1 MIYDPSVH
9 YPRAEHAGLLRLGSI
24 ELHCYVL
31 DDGRRVFTQQGMLHA
46 LGITFGGSGQQGR
59 SRLGNFIAQKA
70 FVERTPAV
78 QPLISEELRRS
89 IDEPFLFK
97 TLKCNLA
104 YGYEVTLLPDLVAA
118 ILRAKIRG
126 LLTDKVHDHIVAR
139 AEVLLQG
146 FARVGIIALVDEA
159 TGYQSSRE
167 VDALQAYLRRFLSN
181 RRLPWEKVFPD
192 DYYRELFRLWRWP
205 YRKGPKGPRYAGML
219 TLQLI
224 YFPLL
229 MTRPEVVPVLQAH
242 PTLEASQQLLDA
254 LHRRNAK
261 NPSGCWRDRLHQW
274 LTTDVGQRALRD
286 QISQVTGFMAVST
299 TKEDFC
305 HLFER
310 RFPLPLRYPFL
321 AGSTN

>member
-46 LGITFGGSGQQGR
+46 LGITFGGSGQHGR
-59 SRLGNFIAQKA
+59 SRLGNFVAQKA
-70 FVERTPAV
+70 FVERAPAA
-78 QPLISEELRRS
+78 QPLVSPELRCS
-89 IDEPFLFK
+89 IFEPFRFK
-97 TLKCNLA
+97 TTKRKLA
-104 YGYEVTLLPDLVAA
+104 HGYEVTLLPDLVAA

-167 VDALQAYLRRFLSN
+167 VDALQQYLRRFLSN

-192 DYYRELFRLWRWP
+192 NYYREMFRLWGWP
-205 YRKGPKGPRYAGML
+205 YRKGPKGPRYAGVL

-224 YFPLL
+224 YVPLL
-229 MTRPEVVPVLQAH
+229 RTRPEVMPVLEAH
-242 PTLEASQQLLDA
+242 PELEASQQLLDG
-254 LHRRNAK
+254 LRRRNVK
-261 NPSGCWRDRLHQW
+261 NPSGRWRDRYHQW
-274 LTTDVGQRALRD
+274 LTTDMGQRVLQD

-299 TKEDFC
+299 TKEDFF

-321 AGSTN
+321 AESTN